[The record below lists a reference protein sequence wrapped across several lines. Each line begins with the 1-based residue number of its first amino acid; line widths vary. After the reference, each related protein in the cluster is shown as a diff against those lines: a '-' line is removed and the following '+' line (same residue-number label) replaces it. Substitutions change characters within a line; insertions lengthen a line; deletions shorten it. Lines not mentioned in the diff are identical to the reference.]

1 MAKATTQMSTFHF
14 KMKIKVQ
21 EVDDEGFVEDE
32 YDDEYQIDPIK
43 IKISDLM
50 DKQDL
55 AQGKFMNAWS

>member
-1 MAKATTQMSTFHF
+1 M
-14 KMKIKVQ
+14 KVQ

>member
-1 MAKATTQMSTFHF
+1 MSTFHF
-14 KMKIKVQ
+14 KMKMKVQ